1 MQEEEKGEGSVEEM
15 AGDGYGGER
24 AVQQEGEGDG
34 VGRLAGKGEEGGG
47 WAGSDA
53 GEDDDDDEHE
63 DDESERVTGDGAED
77 LHLPGENLKTL
88 GGIPECLNPRP

>member
-1 MQEEEKGEGSVEEM
+1 MQEEEKGAGSVEEM

-24 AVQQEGEGDG
+24 AVQGDG
-34 VGRLAGKGEEGGG
+34 EGRLAGKGEEGGG

-53 GEDDDDDEHE
+53 GEDDDDDE
-63 DDESERVTGDGAED
+63 DDESERVTGDGAGD

-88 GGIPECLNPRP
+88 GGIPKCLNPRP